1 MKTVIVT
8 GGIGSGKSAVCAM
21 LRERG
26 IPVYDSDS
34 MTKSLY
40 DRYPLLVAELESAL
54 GQGLKMPDGTL
65 DRKKLAGVIFSD
77 SSAREKVEAVVYPF
91 VLKDFKRWRSRQG
104 KAPFVVLESAIILS
118 KPVFDGI
125 ADAVVLVD
133 APIGLRIERTILRD
147 GCPAEAAMKRIK
159 AQEEAP
165 REKVT
170 AVIMNDSSQER
181 LRDAVEAVFFDK
193 NAYICKL
200 VNTQN

>member
-34 MTKSLY
+34 RTKSLY
-40 DRYPLLVAELESAL
+40 DKYPSLVESLESAL
-54 GQGLKMPDGTL
+54 GQALKLPDSTL
-65 DRKKLAGVIFSD
+65 DRKKLAAVIFSD

-91 VLKDFKRWRSRQG
+91 VLKDFKRWRSRYG
-104 KAPFVVLESAIILS
+104 KAPFVVLESAVILS

-133 APIGLRIERTILRD
+133 APLELRLQRISLRD
-147 GCPAEAAMKRIK
+147 GSSMDAALERVK
-159 AQEEAP
+159 AQEEVP
-165 REKVT
+165 RNKVT
-170 AVIMNDSSQER
+170 EVIVNDSSPER
-181 LRDAVEAVFFDK
+181 LKAETERVFFDK
-193 NAYICKL
+193 NSYICKL
-200 VNTQN
+200 VNTR

>member
-34 MTKSLY
+34 RTKSLY
-40 DRYPLLVAELESAL
+40 DKYPSLVESLESAL
-54 GQGLKMPDGTL
+54 GQALKLPDSML
-65 DRKKLAGVIFSD
+65 DRKKLAAVIFSD

-91 VLKDFKRWRSRQG
+91 VLKDFKRWRSRYG
-104 KAPFVVLESAIILS
+104 KAPFVVLESAVILS

-133 APIGLRIERTILRD
+133 APLELRLQRISLRD
-147 GCPAEAAMKRIK
+147 GSSMDAALERVK
-159 AQEEAP
+159 AQEEVP
-165 REKVT
+165 RDKVT
-170 AVIMNDSSQER
+170 EVIVNDSSPER
-181 LRDAVEAVFFDK
+181 LKAETERVFFDK
-193 NAYICKL
+193 NSYICKL
-200 VNTQN
+200 VNTR

>member
-34 MTKSLY
+34 RTKSLY
-40 DRYPLLVAELESAL
+40 DKYPSLIESLESAL
-54 GQGLKMPDGTL
+54 GQALKLPDSTL
-65 DRKKLAGVIFSD
+65 DRKKLAAVIFSD

-91 VLKDFKRWRSRQG
+91 VLKDFKRWRSRYG
-104 KAPFVVLESAIILS
+104 KAPFVVLESAVILS

-133 APIGLRIERTILRD
+133 APLELRLQRISLRD
-147 GCPAEAAMKRIK
+147 GSSMDAALERVK
-159 AQEEAP
+159 AQEEVP
-165 REKVT
+165 RDKVT
-170 AVIMNDSSQER
+170 EVIVNDSSPER
-181 LRDAVEAVFFDK
+181 LKAETERVFFDK
-193 NAYICKL
+193 NSYICKL
-200 VNTQN
+200 VNTR

>member
-34 MTKSLY
+34 RTKSLY
-40 DRYPLLVAELESAL
+40 DKYPSLVESLESAL
-54 GQGLKMPDGTL
+54 GQALKLPDSTL
-65 DRKKLAGVIFSD
+65 DRKKLAAVIFSD

-91 VLKDFKRWRSRQG
+91 VLKDFKRWRSRYG
-104 KAPFVVLESAIILS
+104 KAHFVVLESAVILS

-133 APIGLRIERTILRD
+133 APLELRLQRISLRD
-147 GCPAEAAMKRIK
+147 GSSMDAALERVK
-159 AQEEAP
+159 AQEEVP
-165 REKVT
+165 RDKVT
-170 AVIMNDSSQER
+170 EVIVNDSSPER
-181 LRDAVEAVFFDK
+181 LKAETERVFFDK
-193 NAYICKL
+193 NSYICKL
-200 VNTQN
+200 VNTR

>member
-34 MTKSLY
+34 RTKSLY
-40 DRYPLLVAELESAL
+40 DKYPSLVESLESAL
-54 GQGLKMPDGTL
+54 GQALKLPDSML
-65 DRKKLAGVIFSD
+65 DRKKLAAVIFSD

-91 VLKDFKRWRSRQG
+91 VLKDFKRWRSRYG
-104 KAPFVVLESAIILS
+104 KAPFVVLESAVILS

-133 APIGLRIERTILRD
+133 APLELRLQRISLRD
-147 GCPAEAAMKRIK
+147 GSSMDAALERVK
-159 AQEEAP
+159 AQEEVS
-165 REKVT
+165 RDKVT
-170 AVIMNDSSQER
+170 EVIVNDSSPER
-181 LRDAVEAVFFDK
+181 LKAETERVFFDK
-193 NAYICKL
+193 NSYICKL
-200 VNTQN
+200 VNTR

>member
-21 LRERG
+21 LKERG

-34 MTKSLY
+34 RTKGLY
-40 DRYPLLVAELESAL
+40 DKYPSLVENLELAL
-54 GQGLKMPDGTL
+54 GQALKLPDSTL

-91 VLKDFKRWRSRQG
+91 VLKDFKRWRSRYG
-104 KAPFVVLESAIILS
+104 KAPFVVLESAVILS

-133 APIGLRIERTILRD
+133 APLELRLQRISLRD
-147 GCPAEAAMKRIK
+147 GSSMDAALERVK
-159 AQEEAP
+159 AQEEVP
-165 REKVT
+165 RDKVT
-170 AVIMNDSSQER
+170 EVIVNDSSPER
-181 LRDAVEAVFFDK
+181 LKAETERVFFDK
-193 NAYICKL
+193 NSYICKL
-200 VNTQN
+200 VNTR

>member
-34 MTKSLY
+34 RTKSLY
-40 DRYPLLVAELESAL
+40 DKYPSLVESLESAL
-54 GQGLKMPDGTL
+54 GQALKLPDSTL
-65 DRKKLAGVIFSD
+65 DRKQLAAVIFSD

-91 VLKDFKRWRSRQG
+91 VLKDFKRWRSRYG
-104 KAPFVVLESAIILS
+104 KAPFVVLESAVILS

-133 APIGLRIERTILRD
+133 APLELRLQRISLRD
-147 GCPAEAAMKRIK
+147 GSSMDAALERVK
-159 AQEEAP
+159 AQEEVP
-165 REKVT
+165 RDKVT
-170 AVIMNDSSQER
+170 EVIVNDSSPER
-181 LRDAVEAVFFDK
+181 LKAETERVFFDK
-193 NAYICKL
+193 NSYICKL
-200 VNTQN
+200 VNTR

>member
-34 MTKSLY
+34 RTKSLY
-40 DRYPLLVAELESAL
+40 DKYPSLVENLELAL
-54 GQGLKMPDGTL
+54 GQALKLPDSTL

-91 VLKDFKRWRSRQG
+91 VLKDFKRWRSRYG
-104 KAPFVVLESAIILS
+104 KAPFVVLESAVILS

-133 APIGLRIERTILRD
+133 APLELRLQRISLRD
-147 GCPAEAAMKRIK
+147 GSSMDAALERVK
-159 AQEEAP
+159 AQEEVS
-165 REKVT
+165 RDKVT
-170 AVIMNDSSQER
+170 EVIVNDSSPER
-181 LRDAVEAVFFDK
+181 LKAETERVFFDK
-193 NAYICKL
+193 NSYICKL
-200 VNTQN
+200 VNTR

>member
-34 MTKSLY
+34 RTKSLY
-40 DRYPLLVAELESAL
+40 DKYPSLVENLELAL
-54 GQGLKMPDGTL
+54 GQALKLPDSTL
-65 DRKKLAGVIFSD
+65 DRKKLAAVIFSD

-91 VLKDFKRWRSRQG
+91 VLKDFKRWRSRYG
-104 KAPFVVLESAIILS
+104 KAPFVVLESAVILS

-133 APIGLRIERTILRD
+133 APLELRLQRISLRD
-147 GCPAEAAMKRIK
+147 GSSMDAALERVK
-159 AQEEAP
+159 AQEEVP
-165 REKVT
+165 RDKVT
-170 AVIMNDSSQER
+170 EVIVNDSSPER
-181 LRDAVEAVFFDK
+181 LKAETERVFFDK
-193 NAYICKL
+193 NSYICKL
-200 VNTQN
+200 VNTR

>member
-34 MTKSLY
+34 RTKSLY
-40 DRYPLLVAELESAL
+40 DKYPSLVESLESAL
-54 GQGLKMPDGTL
+54 GQALKLPDSTL
-65 DRKKLAGVIFSD
+65 DRKKLAAVIFSD

-91 VLKDFKRWRSRQG
+91 VLKDFKRWRSRYG
-104 KAPFVVLESAIILS
+104 KAPFVVLESAVILS

-133 APIGLRIERTILRD
+133 APLELRLQRISLRD
-147 GCPAEAAMKRIK
+147 GSSMDAALERVK
-159 AQEEAP
+159 AQEEVP
-165 REKVT
+165 RDKVT
-170 AVIMNDSSQER
+170 EVIVNDSSPER
-181 LRDAVEAVFFDK
+181 LKAETERVFFDK
-193 NAYICKL
+193 NSYICKL
-200 VNTQN
+200 VNTR

>member
-34 MTKSLY
+34 RTKSLY
-40 DRYPLLVAELESAL
+40 DKYPSLVESLELAL
-54 GQGLKMPDGTL
+54 GQALKLPDSTL
-65 DRKKLAGVIFSD
+65 DRKKLAAVIFSD

-91 VLKDFKRWRSRQG
+91 VLKDFKRWRSRYG
-104 KAPFVVLESAIILS
+104 KAPFVVLESAVILS

-133 APIGLRIERTILRD
+133 APLELRLQRISLRD
-147 GCPAEAAMKRIK
+147 GSSMDAALERVK
-159 AQEEAP
+159 AQEEVP
-165 REKVT
+165 RDKVT
-170 AVIMNDSSQER
+170 EVIVNDSSPER
-181 LRDAVEAVFFDK
+181 LKAETERVFFDK
-193 NAYICKL
+193 NSYICKL
-200 VNTQN
+200 VNTR